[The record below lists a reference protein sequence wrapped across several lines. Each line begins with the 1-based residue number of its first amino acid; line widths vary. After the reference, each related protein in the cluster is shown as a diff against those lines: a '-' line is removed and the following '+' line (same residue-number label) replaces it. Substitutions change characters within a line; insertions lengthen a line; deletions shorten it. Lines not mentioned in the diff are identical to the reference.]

1 LAKIARA
8 ASPDGGWWIT
18 VVYGP
23 QADPDKV
30 QFLDELLQFRAS
42 VTSPWL
48 LCGDFNM
55 IYMAADK
62 NNDRLDRRC
71 MRRFRSFINVAQ
83 LEQLHLNGRRFT
95 WSSERDQPTLEC
107 LDRLFANSEWLMA
120 YPNHV
125 IKALS
130 SDCSDHCPLLL
141 LVDAIPWAKKRF
153 RFEPHWLKIPGFT
166 EVVAHNVVG
175 VFVTC

>member
-1 LAKIARA
+1 
-8 ASPDGGWWIT
+8 
-18 VVYGP
+18 VYGP
-23 QADPDKV
+23 QADHDKV

-71 MRRFRSFINVAQ
+71 MRRFRSFINAAQ

-95 WSSERDQPTLEC
+95 WSSERDQPALEC

-125 IKALS
+125 LKALS

-141 LVDAIPWAKKRF
+141 LADVIPWAKKRF
-153 RFEPHWLKIPGFT
+153 RFEPHWLKIPGFM

-175 VFVTC
+175 VFVAC